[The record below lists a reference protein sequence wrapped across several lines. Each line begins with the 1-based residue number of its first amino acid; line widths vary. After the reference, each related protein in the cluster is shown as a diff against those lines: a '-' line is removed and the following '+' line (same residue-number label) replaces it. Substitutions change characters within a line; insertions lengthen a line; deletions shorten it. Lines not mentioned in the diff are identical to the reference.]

1 MNCLDAQHWLQ
12 ERLDGRPFDRAALDA
27 HLDHCADCA
36 AQHAAAGR
44 LLDGLR
50 LLVAP
55 QPPAGLRDQ
64 VVARVLADQRAR
76 RRRVRLLTALAVAA
90 SLLVAG
96 LAGYSWLLPPG
107 PPVVPPEPMPL
118 VKTPDPAAPSLRDSM
133 AEAGSA
139 VVNLTRRKAD
149 ETVSQ
154 TRLLWPSV
162 TPPALDDPH
171 VLGEPLDPPARS
183 LREAGQN
190 VSAGLEPVTSS
201 ARRAL
206 DLFLREIP
214 PMGTE
219 DKPGL

>member
-1 MNCLDAQHWLQ
+1 MNCLEAQHWLQ
-12 ERLDGRPFDRAALDA
+12 ERLDGRPIDRTALDA
-27 HLDHCADCA
+27 HLGRCADCA

-50 LLVAP
+50 LLVPP

-76 RRRVRLLTALAVAA
+76 RRRVHLLTTLAVAA

-96 LAGYSWLLPPG
+96 LAGYYWLQPPPTPVLPHEPS
-107 PPVVPPEPMPL
+107 PRVVAPEPA
-118 VKTPDPAAPSLRDSM
+118 TPSLRDSM

-149 ETVSQ
+149 ETVNQ
-154 TRLLWPSV
+154 TRMLWPSV
-162 TPPALDDPH
+162 TTPALDDPN
-171 VLGEPLDPPARS
+171 VLSEPLDPPARS

-201 ARRAL
+201 ARRAF

-214 PMGTE
+214 PMGAE